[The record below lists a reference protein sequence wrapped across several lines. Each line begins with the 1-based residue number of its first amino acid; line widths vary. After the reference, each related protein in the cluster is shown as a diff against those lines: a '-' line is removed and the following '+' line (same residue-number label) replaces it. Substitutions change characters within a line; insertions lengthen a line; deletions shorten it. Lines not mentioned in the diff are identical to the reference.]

1 METNNSI
8 GNNIYRKSKRNMLI
22 VLAITFFLGGV
33 LESLAEVAVMP
44 GRIINVIFTILYSV
58 LLFGWCYYDALERN
72 QPLSRGFR
80 VVLIMFGVIGLFVYL
95 FKSRGLIQ
103 GLRASGLALLGIVGI
118 LLLTVSGV
126 LLTSLIIRIV

>member
-1 METNNSI
+1 
-8 GNNIYRKSKRNMLI
+8 MLI